1 MPSFISPLLQRPS
14 AGFRLVNTR
23 TEASVADVLMT
34 AFDSASRTTGLLRHH
49 SLPAGSALIIAPT
62 SAIHTWFMKFSLDV
76 LFVARD
82 GRVLKACV
90 NLRPWRMAMAFRAFA
105 VVEMTAGSLAASGT
119 QAGDHVEVVPLPNR

>member
-1 MPSFISPLLQRPS
+1 MPSFLSPLLHTTP

-23 TEASVADVLMT
+23 TEASVADELLT

-76 LFVARD
+76 LFVAKD
-82 GRVLKACV
+82 GRVLKV
-90 NLRPWRMAMAFRAFA
+90 RTDLRPWRMAMAFRSFA
-105 VVEMTAGSLAASGT
+105 VVEMTAGSLLASDT
-119 QAGDHVEVVPLPNR
+119 RVGDHLAVIAK

>member
-1 MPSFISPLLQRPS
+1 MPSFLSPLLQTTP

-23 TEASVADVLMT
+23 TEAAVADVLMT

-49 SLPAGSALIIAPT
+49 SLPVGSALIIAPT

-82 GRVLKACV
+82 GRVLKACED
-90 NLRPWRMAMAFRAFA
+90 LRPWRMAIRFGAFA
-105 VVEMTAGSLAASGT
+105 VVEMTAGALQASGT
-119 QAGDHVEVVPLPNR
+119 RVGDRIAIAAK